1 MKEQLAKAEAAVA
14 ALRET
19 RNDRWYPTFHIAAP
33 AGWINDP
40 NGLSFFKDR
49 YQVYFQHHPYST
61 QWGPM
66 HWGHVSST
74 DMVTWKRE
82 PIAFAPSIEADRDG
96 VFSGSAVPSPDG
108 ETLYVYYTG
117 HRWANGVN
125 EDDGNDQVQCMA
137 TSTDGINFEKHG
149 VVVEGPAELPHFRDP
164 KVWQIGDTWYMVFGA
179 CSADNRGQVWLY
191 TSTDMEDWEFD
202 SILFEDPDPDA
213 FMLECPD
220 FFPLGDKWVLTYC
233 PMGPKP
239 AGYANR
245 NGHNAGYVVGTW
257 APGEAFVQ
265 TKDYVLEDWGHNFYA
280 PQTFEAPDGRRIQYG
295 WMGSFEEPVAS
306 QASDGWSGQLT
317 LPRELTL
324 EEDGNLV
331 ARPIDEVKKLRNATE
346 EFGNLSLGYG
356 ESLVLAEDS
365 TAVEIELDLDL
376 AATTADRVG
385 LQVHKT
391 SDGHHSYVYYDAL
404 AGRVGIDSR
413 LSYAGAK
420 GYRAAAVSGDKLRLR
435 IFVDRGSIEVFAND
449 GATALTSFSFPADG
463 PRSIELCSE
472 NGIAAISGLRVHT
485 LRTIWED

>member
-1 MKEQLAKAEAAVA
+1 MKEQLARAEAAVA

-202 SILFEDPDPDA
+202 SILFEDPDP
-213 FMLECPD
+213 
-220 FFPLGDKWVLTYC
+220 
-233 PMGPKP
+233 
-239 AGYANR
+239 
-245 NGHNAGYVVGTW
+245 
-257 APGEAFVQ
+257 
-265 TKDYVLEDWGHNFYA
+265 
-280 PQTFEAPDGRRIQYG
+280 
-295 WMGSFEEPVAS
+295 
-306 QASDGWSGQLT
+306 
-317 LPRELTL
+317 
-324 EEDGNLV
+324 
-331 ARPIDEVKKLRNATE
+331 
-346 EFGNLSLGYG
+346 
-356 ESLVLAEDS
+356 
-365 TAVEIELDLDL
+365 
-376 AATTADRVG
+376 
-385 LQVHKT
+385 
-391 SDGHHSYVYYDAL
+391 
-404 AGRVGIDSR
+404 
-413 LSYAGAK
+413 
-420 GYRAAAVSGDKLRLR
+420 
-435 IFVDRGSIEVFAND
+435 
-449 GATALTSFSFPADG
+449 
-463 PRSIELCSE
+463 
-472 NGIAAISGLRVHT
+472 
-485 LRTIWED
+485 